1 MFTYII
7 WGILALL
14 LFIFKD
20 RVAGFFVV
28 GIVFLV
34 MSFLAIFILDFY
46 STLDPNNQGVLN
58 LSFYNKTVEDP
69 AEAASDLG
77 EMIVT
82 GGNVVNDKIS
92 ETGSTLDEQF
102 GIVQDDT
109 GKWVSVADS
118 SENDEESSAITTN
131 ETNET
136 EKEETTEN
144 TEATVTTSEVKV
156 TYSELSSVLSSLG
169 LSREDE
175 QILKS
180 LSPYN
185 LGSVKGAGFEATNT
199 ESTISIK
206 LLTN

>member
-20 RVAGFFVV
+20 RIAGFFVV

-46 STLDPNNQGVLN
+46 STVDPNNQGILN

-69 AEAASDLG
+69 AEAASELG
-77 EMIVT
+77 EMLVN
-82 GGNVVNDKIS
+82 GGKEVNDKIS
-92 ETGSTLDEQF
+92 ETGSKLDEQF

-118 SENDEESSAITTN
+118 SKTDDKSSPIKTN
-131 ETNET
+131 ETET
-136 EKEETTEN
+136 EKEETTEKN
-144 TEATVTTSEVKV
+144 EPTLTKSEVKV
-156 TYSELSSVLSSLG
+156 TYSELSSILSSLE

-175 QILKS
+175 QLLKS

-185 LGSVKGAGFEATNT
+185 VGSVKGEGFEATNT
-199 ESTISIK
+199 DSTISIK

>member
-7 WGILALL
+7 WGILVLL

-46 STLDPNNQGVLN
+46 STVDPNNQGILN

-69 AEAASDLG
+69 AEAASELG
-77 EMIVT
+77 EMVVN
-82 GGNVVNDKIS
+82 GGKEVNDKIS

-109 GKWVSVADS
+109 GKWVSVS
-118 SENDEESSAITTN
+118 VSVSEAESKETETTVKEEESS
-131 ETNET
+131 E
-136 EKEETTEN
+136 EKE
-144 TEATVTTSEVKV
+144 
-156 TYSELSSVLSSLG
+156 
-169 LSREDE
+169 
-175 QILKS
+175 
-180 LSPYN
+180 
-185 LGSVKGAGFEATNT
+185 
-199 ESTISIK
+199 STK
-206 LLTN
+206 TDNFNYK

>member
-20 RVAGFFVV
+20 RLAGFFVV

-46 STLDPNNQGVLN
+46 STIDPNNQGILN

-69 AEAASDLG
+69 AEAASELG

-92 ETGSTLDEQF
+92 EAGSTLDEQF

-118 SENDEESSAITTN
+118 SEHDEENTAN
-131 ETNET
+131 KTNET
-136 EKEETTEN
+136 EAKKEETTEN
-144 TEATVTTSEVKV
+144 NEQKVTKSELKV
-156 TYSELSSVLSSLG
+156 TYSELSSILSSLE

-175 QILKS
+175 QLLKS

-185 LGSVKGAGFEATNT
+185 VGSVKGEGFEATNT
-199 ESTISIK
+199 DSTISIK

>member
-20 RVAGFFVV
+20 RIAGFFVV

-46 STLDPNNQGVLN
+46 STVDPNNQGILN

-69 AEAASDLG
+69 AEAASELG
-77 EMIVT
+77 EMVVN
-82 GGNVVNDKIS
+82 GGKEVNDKIS

-109 GKWVSVADS
+109 GKWVSVS
-118 SENDEESSAITTN
+118 VSEAESKETETTVKEEESSETKESTTS
-131 ETNET
+131 EKTNIP
-136 EKEETTEN
+136 
-144 TEATVTTSEVKV
+144 TSEVKV
-156 TYSELSSVLSSLG
+156 TYSELSSILSSLG

-175 QILKS
+175 QLLKS

-185 LGSVKGAGFEATNT
+185 VGSVKGEGFEATNT
-199 ESTISIK
+199 DSTISIK

>member
-20 RVAGFFVV
+20 RIAGFFVV

-34 MSFLAIFILDFY
+34 MSFLAIFTLDFY
-46 STLDPNNQGVLN
+46 STIDPNNQGILN

-69 AEAASDLG
+69 AEAASELG
-77 EMIVT
+77 EMVVN
-82 GGNVVNDKIS
+82 GGKEVNDKIS

-109 GKWVSVADS
+109 GKWVSVS
-118 SENDEESSAITTN
+118 VSEAESKETETTVKEEESSETKESTTS
-131 ETNET
+131 EKTNIP
-136 EKEETTEN
+136 
-144 TEATVTTSEVKV
+144 TSEVKV
-156 TYSELSSVLSSLG
+156 TYSELSSIISSLG

-175 QILKS
+175 QLLKS

-185 LGSVKGAGFEATNT
+185 VGSVKGEGFEATNT
-199 ESTISIK
+199 DSTISIK